1 MFSFRTRG
9 FCPSCHAKRLEEWG
23 EWMRETLLLDLPH
36 RQVVFT
42 IPKMLRVF
50 FKYKRRLLG
59 DLCRCALWSLTY
71 YFEVVTGSALTPAII
86 AAIKTFGDRI
96 NLHPLCGA
104 PHNTWVNGWVGG
116 QGDM

>member
-23 EWMRETLLLDLPH
+23 EWIGETLLLEVPH

-50 FKYKRRLLG
+50 CFPE
-59 DLCRCALWSLTY
+59 
-71 YFEVVTGSALTPAII
+71 F
-86 AAIKTFGDRI
+86 
-96 NLHPLCGA
+96 
-104 PHNTWVNGWVGG
+104 
-116 QGDM
+116 